1 MWSALMRG
9 GGGYWKHPET
19 QRWIG
24 HLAAL
29 HARHEALA
37 EEIGAR
43 GWNHR
48 SPLLTDAV
56 QDWGSADR
64 PPRIAGDVP
73 KCANCQL
80 DGVER
85 GG

>member
-1 MWSALMRG
+1 MWSALLRG

-19 QRWIG
+19 QRWVG

-37 EEIGAR
+37 AEMAAR
-43 GWNHR
+43 GFNHR
-48 SPLLTDAV
+48 SPLLTDGIE
-56 QDWGSADR
+56 DWGSAST

-73 KCANCQL
+73 NCDRCDVAGIQPA
-80 DGVER
+80 G
-85 GG
+85 